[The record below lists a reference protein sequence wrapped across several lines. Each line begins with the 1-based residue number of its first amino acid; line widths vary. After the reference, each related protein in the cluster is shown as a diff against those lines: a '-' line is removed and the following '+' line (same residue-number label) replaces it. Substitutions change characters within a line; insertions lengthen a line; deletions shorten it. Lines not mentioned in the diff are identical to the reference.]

1 MRTGAAPAV
10 TYDKEFIA
18 VRHESD
24 LLTPL
29 LHAPLVSLSVRELGY
44 VGAFVMCAMLSF
56 SGAAPGWLAAAGLA
70 LAAAAF
76 FRWRGELPEAY
87 LYYAALAALAAAGPR
102 SGRRGGRSG
111 GVKKGGRAGRRG
123 RRRGIAAALLGRQEG
138 GLGSAVVGPGVE
150 YVPPTAAL
158 PAPRPGGAA
167 AAAAGPIRERIE
179 LGAAGAP
186 VDLTLDIGSA
196 HGHAAV
202 TVCVDG
208 AELVRDAANG
218 EGEVT
223 VTMIPRPGVRRFSVL
238 DSGGSEISSR
248 DVEFAAPG
256 EGLPGAAPGGPV
268 PSLAGDGKSGAAE
281 AEGEKGEEGEGDEEG
296 GEDNGPDGGR

>member
-1 MRTGAAPAV
+1 MRAKGPSPSFPVCLPLHAPPLMRTGAAPAV

-29 LHAPLVSLSVRELGY
+29 FHAPLVSLSVRELGY

-102 SGRRGGRSG
+102 PGRRGGSG
-111 GVKKGGRAGRRG
+111 KGKKGRRAGRRG
-123 RRRGIAAALLGRQEG
+123 RRRGVAAALLGRPEG
-138 GLGSAVVGPGVE
+138 GSGSAVVGPGVE
-150 YVPPTAAL
+150 YVPPAAA
-158 PAPRPGGAA
+158 PAPGLGGVA
-167 AAAAGPIRERIE
+167 AAAAGPTPERVE

-186 VDLTLDIGSA
+186 VDLTLDVGAA

-223 VTMIPRPGVRRFSVL
+223 VTMIPAARRAQVFRAGLGRLRDRLAGGRVRRPRR
-238 DSGGSEISSR
+238 G
-248 DVEFAAPG
+248 P
-256 EGLPGAAPGGPV
+256 PGGGAGRSCSGPRRRRQRRRG
-268 PSLAGDGKSGAAE
+268 GDGG
-281 AEGEKGEEGEGDEEG
+281 
-296 GEDNGPDGGR
+296 